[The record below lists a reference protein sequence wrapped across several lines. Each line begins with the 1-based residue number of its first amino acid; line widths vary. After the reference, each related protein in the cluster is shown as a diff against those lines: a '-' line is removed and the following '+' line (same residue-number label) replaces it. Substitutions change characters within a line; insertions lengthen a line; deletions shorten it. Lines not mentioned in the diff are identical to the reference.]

1 MQMKPDF
8 ISGFLSAVHS
18 LGQEGDRTG
27 KDWSEP
33 YAYLKGMLDKFEPEK
48 PKEILGFKLVV
59 SPTMPDGCLEFHH
72 ADGRVDAF
80 HIAVSSLTP
89 EKS

>member
-1 MQMKPDF
+1 MKPDF

-18 LGQEGDRTG
+18 LGSEGDARG

-33 YAYLKGMLDKFEPEK
+33 YAFLKGMLDKFEPEK
-48 PKEILGFKLVV
+48 PKEIAGFKLVV
-59 SPTMPDGCLEFHH
+59 SHTMPNGCLEFHH

-80 HIAVSSLTP
+80 KITDQQQGDAS
-89 EKS
+89 K